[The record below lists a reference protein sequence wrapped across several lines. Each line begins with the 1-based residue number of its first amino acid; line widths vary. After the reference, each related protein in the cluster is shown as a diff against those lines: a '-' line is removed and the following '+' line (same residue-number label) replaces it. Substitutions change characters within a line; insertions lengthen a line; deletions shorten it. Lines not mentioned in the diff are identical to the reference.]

1 MAIDKKLIHF
11 KTWDKF
17 ISPNGVN
24 GNWETPNPGTYEDDG
39 TAVYGQIKGTS
50 IVFIKDVGKIWTHGK
65 LYAEGT
71 GGGGASI
78 TVDSEL
84 SETSTN
90 PVQNKVVKSY
100 VDNAIANAII
110 NTLNTEV

>member
-1 MAIDKKLIHF
+1 MVIDKKLIHF
-11 KTWDKF
+11 KTWDNF

-71 GGGGASI
+71 GGGGGGSI
-78 TVDSEL
+78 DPEL
-84 SETSTN
+84 LEGYMPIMRDFSDDFS
-90 PVQNKVVKSY
+90 
-100 VDNAIANAII
+100 DDFAR
-110 NTLNTEV
+110 